1 MPIAKRRTPTQA
13 RATRTR
19 AALLE
24 AAAQEF
30 AERGYAG
37 TTARSIALRA
47 GAATGSFYQYFNDK
61 DEVLLEIYAQRL
73 LRVREAA
80 ERLLAS
86 APNLNGSTH
95 EQTRGVLSSV
105 IQLVIDLHR
114 DDPKLHAV
122 ITEREH
128 ADSRMRDHTHRAMNT
143 LIQAIS
149 QLLTALGYQG
159 DVLARAF
166 CILHLV
172 EGSVHA
178 HVLGDPL
185 VSDRRFK
192 RDLVEAVEMLAVPAS
207 ALSAKGAARRAL
219 TDESEPE
226 LELKSP
232 AAAPRTRPS

>member
-1 MPIAKRRTPTQA
+1 MPTPLKRRTPTQA

-24 AAAQEF
+24 SAAQEF
-30 AERGYAG
+30 AESGYAG
-37 TTARSIALRA
+37 TTARSIAVRA

-73 LRVREAA
+73 LRVREAT
-80 ERLLAS
+80 EKLLAT
-86 APNLNGSTH
+86 APQLHGAGR
-95 EQTRGVLSSV
+95 EQSKAVLASI

-128 ADSRMRDHTHRAMNT
+128 ADVRMRDHTHQAMNALT
-143 LIQAIS
+143 HAVGT
-149 QLLTALGYQG
+149 LLTQLGYQG

-166 CILHLV
+166 LILHLV

-178 HVLGDPL
+178 HVLGEPL

-192 RDLVEAVEMLAVPAS
+192 RDLVDAVE
-207 ALSAKGAARRAL
+207 AL
-219 TDESEPE
+219 TLRPGASEE
-226 LELKSP
+226 
-232 AAAPRTRPS
+232 

>member
-1 MPIAKRRTPTQA
+1 MATTTAKRRTPTQA

-24 AAAQEF
+24 SAAKEF
-30 AERGYAG
+30 AESGYAG

-73 LRVREAA
+73 ERVREATA
-80 ERLLAS
+80 KLLAT
-86 APNLNGSTH
+86 APHLSGAGA
-95 EQTRGVLSSV
+95 EQTRAVLASI

-128 ADSRMRDHTHRAMNT
+128 ADTRMRDHTYRTQSALTHAVAE
-143 LIQAIS
+143 LI
-149 QLLTALGYQG
+149 THLGYEG

-166 CILHLV
+166 LILHLV

-178 HVLGDPL
+178 HVLGDAL

-192 RDLVEAVEMLAVPAS
+192 RDLVHAVEALA
-207 ALSAKGAARRAL
+207 LRHG
-219 TDESEPE
+219 
-226 LELKSP
+226 
-232 AAAPRTRPS
+232 PREE

>member
-1 MPIAKRRTPTQA
+1 MSRFMTTAKRRTPTQA

-19 AALLE
+19 SALLE
-24 AAAQEF
+24 AAALEF

-47 GAATGSFYQYFNDK
+47 GTATGSFYQYFNDK

-73 LRVREAA
+73 ARVREAA
-80 ERLLAS
+80 EKLIAS
-86 APNLNGSTH
+86 QGLGAPSVEASRAALG
-95 EQTRGVLSSV
+95 SV

-128 ADSRMRDHTHRAMNT
+128 ADQRMRDHTHRAM
-143 LIQAIS
+143 QALTQAVA
-149 QLLTALGYQG
+149 QLLKQLGYEG

-166 CILHLV
+166 LILHLV

-178 HVLGDPL
+178 HVLGEPL

-192 RDLVEAVEMLAVPAS
+192 KDLIAAVE
-207 ALSAKGAARRAL
+207 ALSARPRDA
-219 TDESEPE
+219 ESTHEG
-226 LELKSP
+226 
-232 AAAPRTRPS
+232 

>member
-1 MPIAKRRTPTQA
+1 MAIAKRRTPTQA

-19 AALLE
+19 TALLE
-24 AAAQEF
+24 AAALEF

-73 LRVREAA
+73 ARVRDAA
-80 ERLLAS
+80 EKLIAT
-86 APNLNGSTH
+86 PELNGSSLETS
-95 EQTRGVLSSV
+95 RAALGSV

-128 ADSRMRDHTHRAMNT
+128 ADQRMRDHTHRAMHA
-143 LIQAIS
+143 LVQAIA
-149 QLLTALGYQG
+149 QLLTRLGYEG
-159 DVLARAF
+159 DLLARAF
-166 CILHLV
+166 LVLNLV

-178 HVLGDPL
+178 HVLGEAV

-192 RDLVEAVEMLAVPAS
+192 KDLVDAVE
-207 ALSAKGAARRAL
+207 ALTARR
-219 TDESEPE
+219 TD
-226 LELKSP
+226 
-232 AAAPRTRPS
+232 